1 MATNTVAGSAEPT
14 DSGVSTYMLSYFSSL
29 QALEDKKEEYRK
41 LASDEAVSESERAE
55 AAAAFLDLTS
65 QIAHLKDAHEA
76 FMRKFVG
83 PGIQPPSEI
92 LIQKSKDLA
101 AGLAAELVRSQ
112 TAVAILGIVTQFVNA
127 WSTLSGTA
135 SAAAPA
141 RAAPAAAT
149 TERGLAT
156 ASAKSAGKGKTPSK
170 GKARGKGAK
179 ADVPATTLNM
189 LFLKSHSK

>member
-1 MATNTVAGSAEPT
+1 
-14 DSGVSTYMLSYFSSL
+14 MLSYFSSL

-41 LASDEAVSESERAE
+41 VASDEAVSESERAE

-92 LIQKSKDLA
+92 LVQKSKALA
-101 AGLAAELVRSQ
+101 EGLAAELVRTQ

-127 WSTLSGTA
+127 WGTLSGTA
-135 SAAAPA
+135 SAAARAPA
-141 RAAPAAAT
+141 IASDQPAATAAAT
-149 TERGLAT
+149 PETVLAT
-156 ASAKSAGKGKTPSK
+156 ASAKSAGKGKGK
-170 GKARGKGAK
+170 GKTPGKGAK

>member
-1 MATNTVAGSAEPT
+1 
-14 DSGVSTYMLSYFSSL
+14 
-29 QALEDKKEEYRK
+29 
-41 LASDEAVSESERAE
+41 
-55 AAAAFLDLTS
+55 
-65 QIAHLKDAHEA
+65 
-76 FMRKFVG
+76 MRKFVG

-101 AGLAAELVRSQ
+101 AGLAAELVRTQ